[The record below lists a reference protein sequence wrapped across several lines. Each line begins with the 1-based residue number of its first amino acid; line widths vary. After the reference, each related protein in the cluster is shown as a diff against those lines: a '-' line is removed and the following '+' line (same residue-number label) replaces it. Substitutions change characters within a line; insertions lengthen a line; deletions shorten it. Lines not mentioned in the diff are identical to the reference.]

1 MSNLERAHRL
11 LSHGRP
17 ELAVAELESGVAA
30 GQGRSALELGI
41 WFLEGRHVTRDL
53 TRSRNYFRRSA
64 ELGERDA
71 ETITISF
78 LALGVGGESDWPGAL
93 KRLRRF
99 SATDELASDQIKL
112 IEAMDL
118 TEAGNPQQAASGRDL
133 SAQPEV
139 RSFDRLF
146 TSAECSYL
154 IERARSLLQPSV
166 IVDPKTGQLRPHP
179 VRTSEGA
186 VFPWVSEDLVI
197 HALNRRIAAAS
208 GTDVGAGEPLQVLR
222 YSPGQQ
228 YHPHLDALPFG
239 DNQRIYTMLV
249 YLNDGYGGGE
259 THFTRTG
266 LTFAGRTGDALLFR
280 NSTPSGE
287 PDEMTQHA
295 GLPVVRGEKYLAS
308 RWIRERPL
316 ARS

>member
-1 MSNLERAHRL
+1 MATLDS
-11 LSHGRP
+11 
-17 ELAVAELESGVAA
+17 AA
-30 GQGRSALELGI
+30 AQGDARSAFELGV
-41 WFLEGRHVTRDL
+41 WFLEGRHIARDL
-53 TRSRNYFRRSA
+53 KRSRDYFHRSA
-64 ELGERDA
+64 ELGEA
-71 ETITISF
+71 VGETIYTSF
-78 LALGVGGESDWPGAL
+78 LALGVGGTPDWAGAL
-93 KRLRRF
+93 ARLRKL
-99 SATDELASDQIKL
+99 SAADDLAAQQVAL
-112 IEAMDL
+112 VEAMDL
-118 TEAGNPQQAASGRDL
+118 TDAGDPSQSLPGLEL
-133 SAQPEV
+133 SAAPQAH
-139 RSFDRLF
+139 SFEGFF
-146 TSAECSYL
+146 TPAECSYL
-154 IERARSLLQPSV
+154 IARSLPLLQPSV
-166 IVDPKTGQLRPHP
+166 VVDPQTGQLRPHP

-186 VFPWVSEDLVI
+186 MFPWASEDLVI

-208 GTDVGAGEPLQVLR
+208 GTDVAAAEPLQVLR

-259 THFTRTG
+259 TQFTRTG
-266 LTFAGRTGDALLFR
+266 LTFAGRAGDALLFR

-316 ARS
+316 PRS

>member
-1 MSNLERAHRL
+1 MSNVERAHRL
-11 LSHGRP
+11 LSSGRP
-17 ELAVAELESGVAA
+17 EQAIAELEAGVAA
-30 GQGRSALELGI
+30 GVSGSALELGI
-41 WFLEGRHVTRDL
+41 WFLEGRHVQRDL
-53 TRSRNYFRRSA
+53 ARSRDYFRQSA
-64 ELGERDA
+64 DLGDRTGQA
-71 ETITISF
+71 ITISF
-78 LALGVGGESDWPGAL
+78 LALGVGGSPDWSDAL
-93 KRLRRF
+93 LRLRRL
-99 SATDELASDQIKL
+99 SATDELASEQVDL
-112 IEAMDL
+112 IDAMNL
-118 TEAGNPQQAASGRDL
+118 TDAGNPRQALPGQEI

-139 RSFDRLF
+139 RSFESFF

-154 IERARSLLQPSV
+154 IGRARSLLQPSV
-166 IVDPKTGQLRPHP
+166 IVDPNTGQLRPHP
-179 VRTSEGA
+179 IRTSEGA
-186 VFPWVSEDLVI
+186 TFPWVSEDLVI

-228 YHPHLDALPFG
+228 YRPHLDALPFG

-259 THFTRTG
+259 TQFTRTG
-266 LTFAGRTGDALLFR
+266 VTFAGQRGDALLFR

-295 GLPVVRGEKYLAS
+295 GLPVVRGEKYVAS

-316 ARS
+316 PRS

>member
-1 MSNLERAHRL
+1 MSNVERAHRL
-11 LSHGRP
+11 LSDGRP
-17 ELAVAELESGVAA
+17 DLAVAELESGVAA

-53 TRSRNYFRRSA
+53 TRSRDYFRQSA
-64 ELGERDA
+64 ELGEPAA

-78 LALGVGGESDWPGAL
+78 LALGVGGDADWPGAL
-93 KRLRRF
+93 ERLRRF
-99 SATDELASDQIKL
+99 SATDDLASEQIKL

-118 TEAGNPQQAASGRDL
+118 TEAGNPQQAASARDL
-133 SAQPEV
+133 SAQTEV
-139 RSFDRLF
+139 RSFDRFF

-154 IERARSLLQPSV
+154 IERARVLLQPSV

-280 NSTPSGE
+280 NSTLSGE